1 MRDFQPKRA
10 SELFSEGVSS
20 GDLVPGLVPLHGVT
34 ILTAAPKV
42 GKSYFANH
50 LAACVQGGDDF
61 LGMPLPMATRVLYL
75 DRESTIDELQGRH
88 QALERICSQSDEV
101 RFLRD
106 RISIVAD
113 VDALIKCVR
122 DGLFGLVVIDTL
134 ATVIVGLDEND
145 AGAMSGPIDALRRLE
160 QETGAA
166 VLLVAHSQKSASHS
180 AVAAKTRGSNA
191 ITALAS
197 QLLVMAPM
205 RGGGG
210 VRLEVQPRLG
220 PPYTRTLRR
229 GDDGL
234 WVPGLR
240 EVA

>member
-1 MRDFQPKRA
+1 MKDFQPTRA
-10 SELFSEGVSS
+10 RELFSDDAPS

-61 LGMPLPMATRVLYL
+61 LGTSLPMATRVLYL
-75 DRESTIDELQGRH
+75 DRESTIDELQARH
-88 QALERICSQSDEV
+88 QALERICGRAGEV
-101 RFLRD
+101 HFLRE

-122 DGLFGLVVIDTL
+122 EGLFGLVVIDTL
-134 ATVIVGLDEND
+134 ATVIVGVDEND
-145 AGAMSGPIDALRRLE
+145 AGAMGSPIDALRRLE

-166 VLLVAHSQKSASHS
+166 VLLVAHSQKSVSHS

-197 QLLVMAPM
+197 QLLVLAPA
-205 RGGGG
+205 RGGG

>member
-1 MRDFQPKRA
+1 MSDFQPKRA
-10 SELFSEGVSS
+10 RELFSDDAPG

-61 LGMPLPMATRVLYL
+61 LGTSLPMATRVLYL
-75 DRESTIDELQGRH
+75 DRESTIDELQART
-88 QALERICSQSDEV
+88 QTLERIYSQAGEV

-106 RISIVAD
+106 RISIAAD

-160 QETGAA
+160 QETDVP
-166 VLLVAHSQKSASHS
+166 VLLVAHSQKSVSHS

-197 QLLVMAPM
+197 QLLVLAPA
-205 RGGGG
+205 RGGG